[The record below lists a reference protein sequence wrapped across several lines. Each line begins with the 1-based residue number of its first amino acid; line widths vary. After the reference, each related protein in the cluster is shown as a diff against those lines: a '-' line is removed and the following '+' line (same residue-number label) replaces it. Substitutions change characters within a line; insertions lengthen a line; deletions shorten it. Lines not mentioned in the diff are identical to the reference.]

1 MVLGDRSVRYIAA
14 VARCGSIRAAARE
27 LGVAPSAVQRALV
40 EAEGR
45 LGTELFERTS
55 QGVTPTDAGQA
66 VAAHDRER
74 RDLDSVLGS
83 TLENLKGVQR
93 GHLAVATGES
103 YVRELW
109 RTTLAP
115 FLDEHPG
122 IQVRLNTAGS
132 DEIVDLLVRDEVD
145 VGIALHPRSDSA
157 ITVIASTPQPLR
169 VVCRPDHPFAARAA
183 VHPSELDGRPFAML
197 PPAFGLRTL
206 HDELMR
212 AHGVRVLARLEAE
225 SQAAILE
232 AVLSGQVL
240 ALLPPVTVRQHVKR
254 GRLVAVPLDDP
265 QTGAVQARLL
275 VRTGRRLTPAS
286 RAFLPACTAGMF
298 TDR

>member
-1 MVLGDRSVRYIAA
+1 MLGDRSVRYIAA
-14 VARCGSIRAAARE
+14 VARCGSIRAASRE

-40 EAEGR
+40 AAER
-45 LGTELFERTS
+45 SLSTELFERTAH
-55 QGVTPTDAGQA
+55 GVTPTDAGRA
-66 VAAHDRER
+66 VAAHAQER
-74 RDLDSVLGS
+74 RDLDAVLGS
-83 TLENLKGVQR
+83 TLEKLKGVQR
-93 GHLAVATGES
+93 GHVAVATGES

-132 DEIVDLLVRDEVD
+132 DEIVDLLVRDEAD
-145 VGIALHPRSDSA
+145 VGIAVHPRPDPA

-183 VHPSELDGRPFAML
+183 VHPSELDGRAFAML

-212 AHGVRVLARLEAE
+212 AHGVRVVARLEAE

-232 AVLSGQVL
+232 AVQSGHVL
-240 ALLPPVTVRQHVKR
+240 ALLPPVTVRQDVKR

-265 QTGAVQARLL
+265 QTSAVQARLL

-286 RAFLPACTAGMF
+286 RALIDACTAGMF